1 LGAIITDKSNLMG
14 DGEMDNEIVC
24 GDVVTLKSGG
34 LKMTVESID
43 YYGATVVYICDGRPE
58 HARLTLLALKKC
70 GQR

>member
-1 LGAIITDKSNLMG
+1 
-14 DGEMDNEIVC
+14 MDNEIVC